1 VNTRLVT
8 PVQATRREV
17 LIHFELH
24 EDAYEKLKT
33 AFDAVRKELDDGM
46 FGEAPEWT
54 SIRRARGKLYEMGEL
69 LKKELVIVQD
79 PVEDPETTQGG
90 AA

>member
-1 VNTRLVT
+1 MSQNIL
-8 PVQATRREV
+8 
-17 LIHFELH
+17 HFEM
-24 EDAYEKLKT
+24 EKDAYEKIKS
-33 AFDAVRKELDDGM
+33 AFDEVRKEIDQGM
-46 FGEAPEWT
+46 FGDTSEWKALQN
-54 SIRRARGKLYEMGEL
+54 ARGKLYAMGEL